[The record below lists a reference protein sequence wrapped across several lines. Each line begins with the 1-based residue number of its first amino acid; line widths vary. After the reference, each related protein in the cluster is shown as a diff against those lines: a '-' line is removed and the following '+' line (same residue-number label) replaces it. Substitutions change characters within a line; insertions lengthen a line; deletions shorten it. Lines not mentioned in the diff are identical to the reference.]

1 MWPKPFEKVGFR
13 PIEYIYTGT
22 IALEERPPKLPI
34 YCFRCA
40 DDPNHSTLRS
50 AKAGD
55 RHLTGYYLVAT
66 AAANAR
72 LAGGPDMW
80 WREKHHYLSEI
91 HSRIV
96 MVLNPK
102 FTQL

>member
-1 MWPKPFEKVGFR
+1 MST
-13 PIEYIYTGT
+13 YTGT

-55 RHLTGYYLVAT
+55 RHLTGYLVAI
-66 AAANAR
+66 AAAAR
-72 LAGGPDMW
+72 PAGGRDMWW

-91 HSRIV
+91 HSRLV
-96 MVLNPK
+96 MVLNPN
-102 FTQL
+102 FNSIIEML

>member
-1 MWPKPFEKVGFR
+1 MST
-13 PIEYIYTGT
+13 YYTGT

-50 AKAGD
+50 AAKAGD
-55 RHLTGYYLVAT
+55 RHLTGYLVAT
-66 AAANAR
+66 AAAAR
-72 LAGGPDMW
+72 PAGGRDMW

-91 HSRIV
+91 HSKLV
-96 MVLNPK
+96 MVLNPQK
-102 FTQL
+102 FNEIIEMVKV